1 MSDEVRVREG
11 RSRSLAQALEE
22 HLTEWAERTGIAVEI
37 WALPARD
44 VPPGVARAVL
54 AALGE
59 ALSNVERHSG
69 ARVVSVAVT
78 FGRGGLRMTVSDNGI
93 GFFGEAKGRGVAAMR
108 THFEQLGGSCSVNGV
123 PGEGTTVTGVVS
135 CQEQPGSG
143 PQGR

>member
-1 MSDEVRVREG
+1 MSEEVRVREG

-22 HLTEWAERTGIAVEI
+22 RLTEWAERTGITVEI

-44 VPPGVARAVL
+44 VPPMVAGAVL

-78 FGRGGLRMTVSDNGI
+78 LGRGGLRMTVSDNGV

-108 THFEQLGGSCSVNGV
+108 THLERLGGSCGVNGV
-123 PGEGTTVTGVVS
+123 PGEGTTVTGVVPS
-135 CQEQPGSG
+135 QD
-143 PQGR
+143 